1 MTRYNMSEDIS
12 EMQVLLDP
20 YNQQWRLNLFEWDG
34 TPMVP
39 MWLAF
44 RPPQMLPTQT
54 LNPTTSTTSIPAM
67 ATPTAKVKRA
77 MHLGYEAIPQLEKT
91 TTAQTMKSIF
101 LNDDFCFWLGIVI
114 TLMGSLLVAVC

>member
-1 MTRYNMSEDIS
+1 MSETFS

-34 TPMVP
+34 TPVIP

-54 LNPTTSTTSIPAM
+54 LNPTTSYTGVVATSIP
-67 ATPTAKVKRA
+67 TSEVRRA
-77 MHLGYEAIPQLEKT
+77 IHFGYEAIPQSEKT
-91 TTAQTMKSIF
+91 TVPVPDKKKSIF
-101 LNDDFCFWLGIVI
+101 LNDELCFWLGIII
-114 TLMGSLLVAVC
+114 TLLGSILVAVC